1 MNNIYQ
7 LSKTFLKSDVRGLQF
22 DFFQN
27 SQVVLQIFKGYDV
40 INWQF
45 KPKEVNNN
53 EIVFQLLFNNGKDNN
68 KQNLIKFKNS
78 SLFKNFE
85 YVNFYKQDLYF
96 LCMDLVDENK
106 LIYYIEEII
115 KEVYSFDIHSVQ
127 LTLKAY

>member
-85 YVNFYKQDLYF
+85 YVNFYKQDSYF

>member
-7 LSKTFLKSDVRGLQF
+7 LSRTFLKSGVRGLQF
-22 DFFQN
+22 DFFHN

-45 KPKEVNNN
+45 KPKEVKNN

-85 YVNFYKQDLYF
+85 YVNFYKQESYF
-96 LCMDLVDENK
+96 LCMNLIDENK
-106 LIYYIEEII
+106 LVFYIEEII

-127 LTLKAY
+127 FSLKAY

>member
-7 LSKTFLKSDVRGLQF
+7 LSKTFLKSGVRGLQF

-45 KPKEVNNN
+45 KPKEVNKN

-85 YVNFYKQDLYF
+85 YVNFYKQDSYF
-96 LCMDLVDENK
+96 LCMDLVDESK